1 MRRIAVLLAA
11 LLGLLV
17 SACAPADTPVP
28 VPTSTTAQA
37 TNTPRPE
44 ATREP
49 AKPIGQ
55 PEATKPVATPD
66 IGKIIKAQPD
76 DWKRGPDGA
85 KVTIIEW
92 GDFQ

>member
-17 SACAPADTPVP
+17 SACAPADTAVP
-28 VPTSTTAQA
+28 VPTGTTAQA
-37 TNTPRPE
+37 TNTPQSE
-44 ATREP
+44 ATKEP

-55 PEATKPVATPD
+55 PEATRPVATPD
-66 IGKIIKAQPD
+66 LAEIIKAQPD